1 MSDSDEG
8 VAARLRTAF
17 DLFLAGER
25 MMRQNLK
32 RRHPEAPIEEIERRL
47 RMWMSE
53 RPGAEHGD
61 AAGKPIPW
69 PRKGVQAT

>member
-1 MSDSDEG
+1 MNDSDES

-25 MMRQNLK
+25 MMRQNLR
-32 RRHPEAPIEEIERRL
+32 RRHPEATLEEIDRRL
-47 RMWMSE
+47 CAWMSE

-61 AAGKPIPW
+61 AAGRPVPW

>member
-1 MSDSDEG
+1 MEVDSAETI
-8 VAARLRTAF
+8 AERLKTAF

-32 RRHPEAPIEEIERRL
+32 RRHPEATLEEIEHRL
-47 RMWMSE
+47 CAWMSE

-61 AAGKPIPW
+61 AVARPIPW
-69 PRKGVQAT
+69 PRKSV